1 MSVIA
6 CQASPPYDW
15 TPLAIEEPAN
25 YADEQMG
32 TKEKFWFSAPDGR
45 RWLFKF
51 ARHHEEVNGADWAE
65 VLVHVIANGLGL
77 PSACVRLA
85 TYKGERGILVRSVL
99 AEGDELEHGNE
110 LLAGTVTGYDRAR
123 PRQNPLYSLENIEVA
138 LREVG
143 SVDPHHWESGFEQL
157 AGYLMLD
164 ALVAARD
171 RHHENWAVV
180 VAHSGERTLAPTFD
194 HGNALGFAERPDRVR
209 VLAEDD
215 QRLDTWVRRGRSH
228 HFAGKPS
235 LVDVAAA
242 GLRMCSAT
250 SRDGM
255 LQRLEA
261 FDPAELVEVASR
273 LPNHVMSVD
282 QRSLVFRI
290 VDVNRRRLL
299 DEFAG

>member
-1 MSVIA
+1 MGAIE
-6 CQASPPYDW
+6 CQASPPYVW
-15 TPLAIEEPAN
+15 SPWEVEEPAD

-32 TKEKFWFSAPDGR
+32 TKEKFWLSAPDGR

-85 TYKGERGILVRSVL
+85 TYQDVRGILVRSVL
-99 AEGDELEHGNE
+99 REGEELEHGNE
-110 LLAGTVTGYDRAR
+110 LLAGAVLGYDRAR
-123 PRQNPLYSLENIEVA
+123 PRRNPLYSVENIDVA
-138 LREVG
+138 LRGVG
-143 SVDPHHWESGFEQL
+143 AVDPALWKSGFEQM

-180 VAHSGERTLAPTFD
+180 VARSGERTLAPSFD
-194 HGNALGFAERPDRVR
+194 HGNALAFTERPDRVR

-215 QRLDTWVRRGRSH
+215 QRLETWVRKGRSH

-235 LVDVAAA
+235 LVEVAAE
-242 GLRMCSAT
+242 GLKMCSAA
-250 SRDGM
+250 SREGM
-255 LQRLEA
+255 LQRLQA
-261 FDPAELVEVASR
+261 FDPAELIEVASS
-273 LPNHVMSVD
+273 LPNDVMSVD
-282 QRSLVFRI
+282 QRRLVVRI
-290 VDVNRRRLL
+290 VEVNRRRLL